1 MSEYAITHQQMS
13 EAKKA
18 GRLGDGSEMKEAGK
32 KRARDKNA
40 PRSGQ
45 NKEVKKKNDMTYDGG
60 FIMQKAVDS

>member
-32 KRARDKNA
+32 KRDRREQETRTLHGAY
-40 PRSGQ
+40 
-45 NKEVKKKNDMTYDGG
+45 EIKK
-60 FIMQKAVDS
+60 